1 MPQKMIGSL
10 PQETIA
16 YFKNRQKELEDLE
29 EYLANQ
35 TTRIINIIGRA
46 GIGKTSLVAQ
56 LVKDLRQNSTIKN
69 QKIDGIIIIQCYEN
83 ELALFSKIYLKF
95 GKLIGKKDELIAIL
109 NDKTISTE
117 KTIEHLLEILRE
129 DYYIL
134 VLDSFETQLENDKI
148 KPEINDFFEMILRS
162 EYKGKIILTS
172 REPIIWHNKHTSVCK
187 RLGLDK
193 GLPKDDAVQLLED
206 LGEDVSQIIEAKDE
220 KKEKLKQ
227 IAEKS
232 QYIPRALE
240 TIVGILKNKP
250 IYSIDDLLEKKSLW
264 CGEILKELIAEQYNS
279 LFPDAQQ
286 IIQALSVYNKNVKRE
301 AILSIL
307 PNLDLENILNSLI
320 NNYII
325 QYNSKDYTLGL
336 HPLTQQY
343 IYYTLTD
350 EQKKELETKCADF
363 YEASK
368 KTLDEA
374 NAIEDLKAH
383 IDEIN
388 HLTRAGHYERAAR
401 VLTSIDYDYL
411 ILWGH
416 YKLLSELWESLIY
429 ELKTPD
435 LQMNAYNDLGVVYK
449 DLGKVRESIPLLEK
463 GLQIAKDE
471 EDKGFIG
478 TFTGNLGNSHLDLGE
493 YKKTLEYYKQ
503 YLKIARKIGDR
514 RREGKALGNLGV
526 VYSNLGE
533 YQKAIKYYE
542 QALEIAREI
551 GNRRDKGNSLGNLGL
566 TYSDLGEYQKAI
578 KYYEQALEI
587 AREIGNRKGESAN
600 LCNLGSAY
608 RKLGEYQKAIEYYEQ
623 HLEIAREIRVRRDEG
638 QALCGL
644 GIAYA
649 NLGEYQKA
657 IKYYEQALEI
667 DKEIGDRRGEGADLG
682 NLGNAYYSLGE
693 YQKAIE
699 YYEQIWAI
707 AREIGNRKGEANT
720 LNNLGVAYEDLKD
733 YKLAREYYEKSLPIY
748 RWLGNPISLKVTLEN
763 LIGVCEQLGDK
774 EGAEE
779 YRREVNS

>member
-109 NDKTISTE
+109 NDRTINPE
-117 KTIEHLLEILRE
+117 KTIEYLLEILRE

-134 VLDSFETQLENDKI
+134 VLDSFETQLNKEKKI
-148 KPEINDFFEMILRS
+148 ESGEIHTLFEMILNS
-162 EYKGKIILTS
+162 GYKGKIILTS

-193 GLPKDDAVQLLED
+193 GLPEDDAVQLLQN
-206 LGEDVSQIIEAKDE
+206 LGEDVIQIIEAKNE
-220 KKEKLKQ
+220 KNGKLKQ

-240 TIVGILKNKP
+240 TIVGILKDKP
-250 IYSIDDLLEKKSLW
+250 LYSLDNLLEKESLW
-264 CGEILKELIAEQYNS
+264 CGEVLEELIAVQYNALS
-279 LFPDAQQ
+279 HNAQQ
-286 IIQALSVYNKNVKRE
+286 IIQVLSVYNKNVKRE

-325 QYNSKDYTLGL
+325 QYNSKDYTFGL

-343 IYYTLTD
+343 IYYTLTV
-350 EQKKELETKCADF
+350 EQKKELEIKCV
-363 YEASK
+363 YYYKEHK
-368 KTLDEA
+368 KPQSEWES
-374 NAIEDLKAH
+374 IEDLQAH
-383 IDEIN
+383 IDEIK
-388 HLTRAGHYERAAR
+388 HLTRAELYERAAR
-401 VLTSIDYDYL
+401 VLKTISFNYL
-411 ILWGH
+411 MLWGH
-416 YKLLSELWESLIY
+416 NKLVKQLWEKLIY

-657 IKYYEQALEI
+657 IKYYEQA
-667 DKEIGDRRGEGADLG
+667 
-682 NLGNAYYSLGE
+682 
-693 YQKAIE
+693 
-699 YYEQIWAI
+699 
-707 AREIGNRKGEANT
+707 
-720 LNNLGVAYEDLKD
+720 
-733 YKLAREYYEKSLPIY
+733 
-748 RWLGNPISLKVTLEN
+748 
-763 LIGVCEQLGDK
+763 
-774 EGAEE
+774 
-779 YRREVNS
+779 